1 MSIKKLQK
9 ATEWRG
15 VPLSLIAERNKVPTF
30 VFVSS
35 KDKDPNGILM
45 HEKFT
50 WANVVAHIGLF
61 NSVGT
66 ARKSGWDIPIEGG
79 YTEAFFSKS
88 DGTPLF
94 VFIVK

>member
-9 ATEWRG
+9 ATAWRG

-30 VFVSS
+30 DFVSS
-35 KDKDPNGILM
+35 TDTDSKAILM

-50 WANVVAHIGLF
+50 WANVVSYIGLF
-61 NSVGT
+61 SSVGT
-66 ARKSGWDIPIEGG
+66 AKKSGWDIPIEPG

-94 VFIVK
+94 VFIDK